1 MRITAVESFRISQ
14 RFLLVRI
21 EADNGLTGWGEAT
34 LESRAATV
42 AAAIGELSAILLGTD
57 PRRIELLWQRMY
69 KGGFYRGGPVLG
81 SAVAGIDQALWD
93 LKGKALGAPVHELL
107 GGPTRDRV
115 RVYTSVADGPLEV
128 MVDHARGLV
137 AEGYTA
143 LKTAPPAPLRYL
155 ESPAVIDGMVDK
167 WSAVGAAIGT
177 EVDMAVDLHGRFS
190 IAGSRQLLNR
200 MEAIEP
206 LFVEEPQPPELQR
219 EIARV
224 CSSTTIPIAT
234 GERLYDRWEVGD
246 VIDAGIAV
254 LQPDLAHAHGISEV
268 VRIAAL
274 ADLHGVHVAPH
285 CATGP
290 VAFAAC
296 LQVALVIPNFLIQE
310 SPLDV
315 HAPGRHP
322 WWRFIATTPFHFEEG
337 HVRAPTSPGLGIEVD
352 EDLVRAAAD
361 DLRDA
366 AGDNSPILT
375 AADGGFAEW

>member
-1 MRITAVESFRISQ
+1 MRIASVESFRISQ

-21 EADNGLTGWGEAT
+21 EADNGLIGWGEAT

-42 AAAIGELSAILLGTD
+42 ATAIGELSGILLGAD

-69 KGGFYRGGPVLG
+69 RGGFYRGGPVLG

-115 RVYTSVADGPLEV
+115 RVYTSVPDGPVDV
-128 MVDHARGLV
+128 MVDRARELV

-143 LKTAPPAPLRYL
+143 MKTAPPAPLRYL
-155 ESPAVIDGMVDK
+155 ESPAVIDEIVDK
-167 WSAVGAAIGT
+167 WSTVGAAVGT
-177 EVDMAVDLHGRFS
+177 AVDLAVDLHGRFS
-190 IAGSRQLLNR
+190 IAGARQLLNR
-200 MEAIEP
+200 MAAIEP

-219 EIARV
+219 EIGRV
-224 CSSTTIPIAT
+224 CASTTIPIAT

-246 VIDAGIAV
+246 VIDSGIAI

-274 ADLHGVHVAPH
+274 ADVHGVHLAPH

-296 LQVALVIPNFLIQE
+296 LQVALIIPNFLIQE
-310 SPLDV
+310 SPLEL

-322 WWRFIATTPFHFEEG
+322 WWRFIASAPFRFDDG
-337 HVRAPTSPGLGIEVD
+337 YVRAPTSPGIGVEVD
-352 EDLVRAAAD
+352 EDMVRSAAED
-361 DLRDA
+361 MRDLSEE
-366 AGDNSPILT
+366 NSPVLT
-375 AADGGFAEW
+375 GADGGFAEW

>member
-1 MRITAVESFRISQ
+1 MRIASVESFRISQ

-21 EADNGLTGWGEAT
+21 EADNGLIGWGEAT

-42 AAAIGELSAILLGTD
+42 ATAIGELSGILLGAD

-69 KGGFYRGGPVLG
+69 RGGFYRGGPVLG

-115 RVYTSVADGPLEV
+115 RVYTSVPDGPVDV
-128 MVDHARGLV
+128 MVDRARELV

-143 LKTAPPAPLRYL
+143 MKTAPPAPLRYL
-155 ESPAVIDGMVDK
+155 ESPAVIDEIVDK
-167 WSAVGAAIGT
+167 WSTVGAAVGT
-177 EVDMAVDLHGRFS
+177 GVDLAVDLHGRFS
-190 IAGSRQLLNR
+190 IAGARQLLNR
-200 MEAIEP
+200 MAAIEP

-219 EIARV
+219 EIGRV
-224 CSSTTIPIAT
+224 CASTTIPIAT

-246 VIDAGIAV
+246 VIDSGIAI

-274 ADLHGVHVAPH
+274 ADVHGVHLAPH

-296 LQVALVIPNFLIQE
+296 LQVALIIPNFLIQE
-310 SPLDV
+310 SPLEL

-322 WWRFIATTPFHFEEG
+322 WWRFIASAPFRFDDG
-337 HVRAPTSPGLGIEVD
+337 YVRAPTSPGLGVEVD
-352 EDLVRAAAD
+352 EDMVRSAAED
-361 DLRDA
+361 TRDLSEE
-366 AGDNSPILT
+366 NSPVLT
-375 AADGGFAEW
+375 GADGGFAEW

>member
-1 MRITAVESFRISQ
+1 MRIASVESFRISQ

-21 EADNGLTGWGEAT
+21 EADNGLIGWGEAT

-42 AAAIGELSAILLGTD
+42 ATAIGELSGILLGAD

-69 KGGFYRGGPVLG
+69 RGGFYRGGPVLG

-115 RVYTSVADGPLEV
+115 RVYTSVPDGPVDV
-128 MVDHARGLV
+128 MVDRARELV

-143 LKTAPPAPLRYL
+143 MKTAPPAPLRYL
-155 ESPAVIDGMVDK
+155 ESPAVIDEIVDK
-167 WSAVGAAIGT
+167 WSTVGAAVGT
-177 EVDMAVDLHGRFS
+177 GVDLAVDLHGRFS
-190 IAGSRQLLNR
+190 IAGARQLLNR
-200 MEAIEP
+200 MAAIEP

-219 EIARV
+219 EIGRV
-224 CSSTTIPIAT
+224 CASTTIPIAT

-246 VIDAGIAV
+246 VIDSGIAI

-274 ADLHGVHVAPH
+274 ADVHGVHLAPH

-296 LQVALVIPNFLIQE
+296 LQVALIIPNFLIQE
-310 SPLDV
+310 SPLEL

-322 WWRFIATTPFHFEEG
+322 WWRFIASAPFRFDDG
-337 HVRAPTSPGLGIEVD
+337 YVRAPTSPGIGVEVD
-352 EDLVRAAAD
+352 EDMVRSAAED
-361 DLRDA
+361 MRDLSEE
-366 AGDNSPILT
+366 NSPVLT
-375 AADGGFAEW
+375 GADGGFAEW

>member
-1 MRITAVESFRISQ
+1 MRIASVESFRISQ

-21 EADNGLTGWGEAT
+21 EADNGLIGWGEAT

-42 AAAIGELSAILLGTD
+42 ATAIGELSGILLGAD

-69 KGGFYRGGPVLG
+69 RGGFYRGGPVLG

-115 RVYTSVADGPLEV
+115 RVYTSVPDGPVDV
-128 MVDHARGLV
+128 MVDRARELV

-143 LKTAPPAPLRYL
+143 MKTAPPAPLRYL
-155 ESPAVIDGMVDK
+155 ESPAVIDEIVDK
-167 WSAVGAAIGT
+167 WSTVGAAVGT
-177 EVDMAVDLHGRFS
+177 GVDLAVDLHGRFS
-190 IAGSRQLLNR
+190 IAGARQLLNR
-200 MEAIEP
+200 MAAIEP

-219 EIARV
+219 EIGRV
-224 CSSTTIPIAT
+224 CASTTIPIAT

-246 VIDAGIAV
+246 VIDSGIAI

-274 ADLHGVHVAPH
+274 ADVHGVHLAPH

-296 LQVALVIPNFLIQE
+296 LQVALIIPNFLIQE
-310 SPLDV
+310 SPLEL

-322 WWRFIATTPFHFEEG
+322 WWRFIASAPFRFDDG
-337 HVRAPTSPGLGIEVD
+337 YVRAPTSPGIGVEVD
-352 EDLVRAAAD
+352 EDMVRSAAED
-361 DLRDA
+361 TRDLSEE
-366 AGDNSPILT
+366 NSPVLT
-375 AADGGFAEW
+375 GADGGFAEW